1 MPHPL
6 LDPPAQGGYSVGDR
20 DGIQSRPM
28 RAAGGGRGGEQRKKH
43 LYGQSTDL
51 AADL

>member
-1 MPHPL
+1 MPHLL

-20 DGIQSRPM
+20 DGIQPCAV
-28 RAAGGGRGGEQRKKH
+28 RAAGGGRRGEQRKH